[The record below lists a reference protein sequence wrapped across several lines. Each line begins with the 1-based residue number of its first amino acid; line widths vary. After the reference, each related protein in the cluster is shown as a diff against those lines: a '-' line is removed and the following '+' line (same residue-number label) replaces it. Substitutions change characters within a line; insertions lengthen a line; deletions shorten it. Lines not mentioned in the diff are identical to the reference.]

1 LESAK
6 CSPHLLGEA
15 LEQNARMET
24 AGDNIDLTPRGH
36 ASSDEQATD
45 ESLVAEVCAGDQAAF
60 EHIFD
65 RHRRRVARII
75 GRFFNRSENVEEI
88 IQEVFAKIYFALPE
102 YRVERGPSFAAWV
115 ARVTINACYDE
126 LRRARRRPESS
137 ISDMTDDE
145 TAWLNSRQQGQA
157 RQADAETAT
166 ISRDLANKL
175 LARLGADDRLVLTL
189 LDVEEMGVSDI
200 AEAMGWTVSKVK
212 VRAHRA
218 RNALRR
224 IVSEYT

>member
-1 LESAK
+1 VAQFSA
-6 CSPHLLGEA
+6 
-15 LEQNARMET
+15 AR
-24 AGDNIDLTPRGH
+24 A
-36 ASSDEQATD
+36 
-45 ESLVAEVCAGDQAAF
+45 
-60 EHIFD
+60 
-65 RHRRRVARII
+65 
-75 GRFFNRSENVEEI
+75 
-88 IQEVFAKIYFALPE
+88 
-102 YRVERGPSFAAWV
+102 
-115 ARVTINACYDE
+115 
-126 LRRARRRPESS
+126 
-137 ISDMTDDE
+137 
-145 TAWLNSRQQGQA
+145 A

>member
-1 LESAK
+1 MESVK
-6 CSPHLLGEA
+6 CSPHA
-15 LEQNARMET
+15 VC
-24 AGDNIDLTPRGH
+24 
-36 ASSDEQATD
+36 DEQASD
-45 ESLVAEVCAGDQAAF
+45 ESLVAEVCAGRQAAF

-75 GRFFNRSENVEEI
+75 GRFFNRSEKVEEI
-88 IQEVFAKIYFALPE
+88 IQEVFAKVYFALPE
-102 YRVERGPSFAAWV
+102 YQPERGPSFAAWV

-126 LRRARRRPESS
+126 LRRSRRRPESS
-137 ISDMTDDE
+137 ISDMTEDE
-145 TAWLNSRQQGQA
+145 TAWLNSRSQGQSG
-157 RQADAETAT
+157 QADAEAAA

-189 LDVEEMGVSDI
+189 LDVEEMSVSDI
-200 AEAMGWTVSKVK
+200 AGAMGWSTSKVK

-224 IVSEYT
+224 ILGEYI